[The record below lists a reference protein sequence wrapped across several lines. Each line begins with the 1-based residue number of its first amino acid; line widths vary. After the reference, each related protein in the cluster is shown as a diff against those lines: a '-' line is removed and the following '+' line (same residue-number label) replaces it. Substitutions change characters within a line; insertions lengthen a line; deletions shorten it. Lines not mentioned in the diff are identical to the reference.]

1 MRKSQRQEVQ
11 EAVCVRERGG
21 DHGGGRECSLE
32 LEKPIRA

>member
-21 DHGGGRECSLE
+21 DGGGRECSLE